1 MKGLSPLIHDA
12 PFCGLL
18 GKRILILMRWLIA
31 AVILLALCVVYLVQK
46 TRELESASKPAIHL
60 IATNSR

>member
-1 MKGLSPLIHDA
+1 
-12 PFCGLL
+12 
-18 GKRILILMRWLIA
+18 MRWLIA